1 MSRAALDNDSPTKK
15 QKKNSTDT
23 EDCKMTSDEDTEQ
36 IHTYEILLDDKEKEI
51 LSLRKR
57 LGALSASK
65 EQQVNELS
73 QHIAK
78 PDSQD
83 REPLNHSGTAPA
95 PPPLRDREWAYNTT
109 WQRSAEYPTMGDCT
123 AGG

>member
-83 REPLNHSGTAPA
+83 REPLNHSGTPPA
-95 PPPLRDREWAYNTT
+95 PLRDREWA
-109 WQRSAEYPTMGDCT
+109 
-123 AGG
+123 